1 MHSILTRER
10 WSAGCGVEGR
20 GCIGKE
26 GGVTR
31 LSSKTADGTDK
42 SSHLTTDK
50 NFEVTPQVHK

>member
-1 MHSILTRER
+1 MG
-10 WSAGCGVEGR
+10 WGCGGCVVE
-20 GCIGKE
+20 E